1 MENNKQVKRMLEK
14 NGSKLNIKESIA
26 DPIDVVLKLVDI
38 KKCSKE
44 IMPEFYLKPK
54 TEQMYY
60 SIRNIPEN
68 IKREDF
74 LLNPSLEFEKK
85 VGIEDIDLN
94 IYEVLINE
102 KSRKYYLSDF
112 EDSYMLFFNN
122 RKVIYIVLDPYL
134 GLADTNSDLFL
145 KEYYYARGITKKDLE
160 EQTFN
165 LWEHLTSFD

>member
-1 MENNKQVKRMLEK
+1 MENNKQVKKMLEK
-14 NGSKLNIKESIA
+14 NRLNLNIKESIA
-26 DPIDVVLKLVDI
+26 EPIDVVLKLVDV

-44 IMPEFYLKPK
+44 IMPKFYLSQK

-60 SIRNIPEN
+60 SIRNISEN
-68 IKREDF
+68 IKREEF
-74 LLNPSLEFEKK
+74 LLNPSLDFEKK
-85 VGIEDIDLN
+85 VNLEDIDLN

-102 KSRKYYLSDF
+102 KSRRYYLGDF
-112 EDSYMLFFNN
+112 DDSYMLFFEN

-145 KEYYYARGITKKDLE
+145 KEYLYARGITKKDLE

>member
-1 MENNKQVKRMLEK
+1 MDNNKQIKRMLEK
-14 NGSKLNIKESIA
+14 NRLNLNIKDSIE
-26 DPIDVVLKLVDI
+26 DPIDVVLNLVDV

-44 IMPEFYLKPK
+44 IMPEFYLKQK

-60 SIRNIPEN
+60 SIRNISEN
-68 IKREDF
+68 IKREEF
-74 LLNPSLEFEKK
+74 LLNPSLEYEKK
-85 VGIEDIDLN
+85 INLDDIDLN

-112 EDSYMLFFNN
+112 EDSYMLFFGN

-145 KEYYYARGITKKDLE
+145 KDYLYARGITKKDLE

-165 LWEHLTSFD
+165 LWEHLTGFD